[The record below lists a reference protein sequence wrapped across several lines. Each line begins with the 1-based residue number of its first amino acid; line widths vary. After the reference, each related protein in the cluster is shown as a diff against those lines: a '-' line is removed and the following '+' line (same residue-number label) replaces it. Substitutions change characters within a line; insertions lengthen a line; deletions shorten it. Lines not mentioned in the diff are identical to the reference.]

1 MREARTINPQR
12 LRDNL
17 TGYLF
22 IGPQLFGI
30 VVFVLIPL
38 FYALYLSL
46 YRWDLL
52 SPPRYVGLSNFTEA
66 LNSRVFWSAVRSTL
80 SYSALYIPLNIGLA
94 LLFALLLNQIRGKV
108 VFRTLFFLPVITNSV
123 AASLVWAWLL
133 NADFGLINQGLKSVG
148 VVAPPRWL
156 LSPDS
161 AMLGIVLMSV
171 WWTVGVNMVIFLAG
185 LQGIPAIYYEAAAL
199 DGANSRQRFLHVTL
213 PMLSPTIFFVLVIT
227 IIGSLQVFDQI
238 LVLTNGGPA
247 DSTRVFVMYLY
258 TEAFQRF
265 RMGTSSAAALML
277 FAVLLVL
284 TIMQFR
290 LQRRWVHYE

>member
-133 NADFGLINQGLKSVG
+133 NADFGLINQGLKSLG

-258 TEAFQRF
+258 TEAIQRF
-265 RMGTSSAAALML
+265 RMGTSSGA
-277 FAVLLVL
+277 
-284 TIMQFR
+284 I
-290 LQRRWVHYE
+290 